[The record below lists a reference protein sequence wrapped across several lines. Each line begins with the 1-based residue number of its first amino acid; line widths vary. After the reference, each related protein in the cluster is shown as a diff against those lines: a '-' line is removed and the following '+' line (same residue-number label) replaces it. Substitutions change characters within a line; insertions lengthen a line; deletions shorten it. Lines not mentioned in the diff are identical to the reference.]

1 MRTIILT
8 TCNTLFEAHLIKG
21 MLENND
27 IKCFL
32 TNENFSSLMPQYN
45 GVLGAGINIVVD
57 ESDFEKAQNL
67 IIEQDT
73 KTKIECPN
81 CQSTNIKFGL
91 GTNKIKK
98 IITVIM
104 SLFFWIPFGNIR
116 HIYYCQDCKTEFK
129 LESGD
134 FKDKHHD

>member
-8 TCNTLFEAHLIKG
+8 TCNNVFEANLIKG

-32 TNENFSSLMPQYN
+32 TNENFSNLMPQFN
-45 GVLGAGINIVVD
+45 GMMGSGINILVD
-57 ESDFEKAQNL
+57 ECDLEKAQKL
-67 IIEQDT
+67 ISEQET

-81 CQSTNIKFGL
+81 CQSSNIMYGL
-91 GTNKIKK
+91 GTNKIRK
-98 IITVIM
+98 IITVVM

-116 HIYYCQDCKTEFK
+116 NIYYCRDCKTEFK

-134 FKDKHHD
+134 IRK